1 MRLGTINDDAEQK
14 KPKRNKDSLSPLFRK
29 LLVVRP
35 PDADIQTRLHLDP
48 ETGEGL
54 EGILP
59 YLHQETVS
67 MQQLVA
73 NDLFASGFRALER
86 GRYAEARR
94 LFDEYLN
101 RTDELGPGLRGPCI
115 LAKEILDC
123 RALEGDPS
131 PPPEEVVGQLI
142 DRITAVA

>member
-14 KPKRNKDSLSPLFRK
+14 KPKRNKDSMSPSFRK

-35 PDADIQTRLHLDP
+35 PDSDIQTRLHLDP

-54 EGILP
+54 EDILP

-94 LFDEYLN
+94 LFDEYLK
-101 RTDELGPGLRGPCI
+101 RSEELGSGLRGPCI
-115 LAKEILDC
+115 IAKKILDC
-123 RALEGDPS
+123 RALKGDPS